1 MMREFMS
8 QQLDYIFFIYGL
20 AFIVLAFVT
29 LALNRI
35 DKDRLPWRWLIHFC
49 FFHGIN
55 EWLEMFAISL
65 GDHFSFSL
73 FRLFILGA
81 SFACL
86 LEFCRIGLQ
95 FLKNIK
101 ISPLV
106 IIVLL
111 SISSLG
117 LLDGLQGLCVT
128 IRYTLGLPGA
138 IAAALTLWFFRRQ
151 YYPQSKALVVAVIAF
166 ALYAVF
172 TGVIVPSTA
181 LYPAVWINQEAF
193 LHVVGLPVQ
202 LFRGMLAFIMTL
214 AFWNFYLDLRK
225 QLLVSYVH
233 QEMKLGMIIA
243 GLLIFTVATGSLCT
257 YYFGQKKA
265 DNLETNL
272 LLRVQLAA
280 AGLEPAI
287 LKQLKWDESDLLSAD
302 YKYLKNKM
310 IQFQQASPDS
320 RFVCLMGYHNQRTYV
335 LVDSESPDSLDYSPP
350 GQYYAEASAD
360 YIRLLESSRQG
371 VIGPL
376 HDRWGSWITGVAPVV
391 RFDDKI
397 IHLVFD
403 FDAAYWVKDVKRIR
417 LIPIVLTLMITMMLL
432 TFFLMY
438 QHSIDTREALAA
450 SEMTLRRVFD
460 HVFDA
465 IIVHDEKGHIIDA
478 NDRML
483 SLYGVSRQE
492 IGALSVVEDL
502 SAAGNAVDIM
512 PETWRKV
519 LDGENYLCE
528 WIARRPHDGSEFPV
542 EVHLCRMDFSAKPVI
557 VATVRDLT
565 LHKNAEEERN
575 ILHEQFLQAQK
586 MESVGRL
593 AGGVAHDFNNMLA
606 AILGYAELT
615 LEYMTPDGAPY
626 RECLLEIQKAGERA
640 KALTRQLL
648 AFGRKQVLEFK
659 VVNLNQVIKDFEKLM
674 KRLIGEDIDVRT
686 NLSVTLPSIM
696 ADVSQL
702 EQILLNL
709 AVNARDAMPQGGK
722 LSISTEHRDLSR
734 EYTKI
739 HPDVKPGQYIL
750 LTFSDTGSG
759 MEDETRSRVFE
770 PFFTTKD
777 MGKGTGLGLSTVYG
791 IVMQHGGHIDVASTV
806 GQGTTFRIFFP
817 ITHNMEEPSQMVDP
831 IHTDIPRRSLHVLVV
846 EDDPAI
852 RLLTC
857 RFLDQLGHRVLE
869 ALDVKDAIRIC
880 AEHRSA
886 IDVLLTDVVMPE
898 LTGRQLYEHVR
909 EFSPGICVI
918 YMSGYPEQVIA
929 HHGVL
934 SKGTFFLQK
943 PFSSYDLS
951 RILQEV
957 FKNA

>member
-1 MMREFMS
+1 MMSEFIN
-8 QQLDYIFFIYGL
+8 QQLDYIFFFYGL

-35 DKDRLPWRWLIHFC
+35 DKDRLSWNWLIHFC
-49 FFHGIN
+49 FLHGMN
-55 EWLEMFAISL
+55 EWLDMLDISL
-65 GDHFSFSL
+65 GDHDFFSL
-73 FRLFILGA
+73 CRLFILGV
-81 SFACL
+81 SFVCL
-86 LEFCRIGLQ
+86 LEFGRTGLH

-101 ISPLV
+101 ISPLF
-106 IIVLL
+106 IILLVLT
-111 SISSLG
+111 SFWG
-117 LLDGLQGLCVT
+117 CLDGLQGLYGS
-128 IRYTLGLPGA
+128 IRYTLGLTGA
-138 IAAALTLWFFRRQ
+138 LAAALTLLFFRQR
-151 YYPQSKALVVAVIAF
+151 YYPESKTLVVAVV
-166 ALYAVF
+166 ALTLYGFF
-172 TGVIVPSTA
+172 TGLVVPSSA
-181 LYPAVWINQEAF
+181 IYPAVWINQEAF
-193 LHVVGLPVQ
+193 FHVVGLPVQ
-202 LFRGMLAFIMTL
+202 LFRGILAVIITL
-214 AFWNFYLDLRK
+214 AIWNFYLDLRK

-233 QEMKLGMIIA
+233 KEMRLGVIVA
-243 GLLIFTVATGSLCT
+243 GLLILTVVIGSICT

-265 DNLETNL
+265 DYLKTNL

-280 AGLEPAI
+280 VSLEPTI
-287 LKQLKWDESDLLSAD
+287 LKKLRWNESDLNSSD
-302 YKYLKNKM
+302 YRYLKRKM
-310 IQFQQASPDS
+310 IQFQQATPDS

-335 LVDSESPDSLDYSPP
+335 LVDSEPSDSPDYSAP

-360 YIRLLESSRQG
+360 YIHLLASTRQD

-391 RFDDKI
+391 RFDNRI

-403 FDAAYWVKDVKRIR
+403 FDAANWLLEVKRTR
-417 LIPIVLTLMITMMLL
+417 LIPIMLTLMTAMMLL
-432 TFFLMY
+432 TFFIMY

-450 SEMTLRRVFD
+450 SETTLRRVFD
-460 HVFDA
+460 HVYDA

-478 NDRML
+478 NDRTL

-492 IGALSVVEDL
+492 IGRLSILKDL
-502 SAAGNAVDIM
+502 SSSGNAMDNLHN
-512 PETWRKV
+512 TWRQV
-519 LDGENYLCE
+519 LDGENYLFE
-528 WIARRPHDGSEFPV
+528 WIARRPHDGVEFPV
-542 EVHLCRMDFSAKPVI
+542 EVHLCRMDFPTQPVI
-557 VATVRDLT
+557 VATLRDLT

-615 LEYMTPDGAPY
+615 LEYMTPDGAPH

-674 KRLIGEDIDVRT
+674 KRLIGEDIDIRT
-686 NLSVTLPSIM
+686 NLASNLPSIM

-722 LSISTEHRDLSR
+722 LIISTEHIDLTN
-734 EYTKI
+734 EYTRI
-739 HPDVKPGQYIL
+739 HPHVKPGDYVL

-759 MEDETRSRVFE
+759 MEDETRTRVFE

-791 IVMQHGGHIDVASTV
+791 IVTQHGGHIDVMSTV

-817 ITHNMEEPSQMVDP
+817 ITLNIEEPGAMLDVIPMDA
-831 IHTDIPRRSLHVLVV
+831 PRRSLLVLVV
-846 EDDPAI
+846 EDDPSI

-869 ALDVKDAIRIC
+869 ALDVKDAIRLFT
-880 AEHRSA
+880 EHHSA
-886 IDVLLTDVVMPE
+886 IDILLTDVVMPDM
-898 LTGRQLYEHVR
+898 TGSQLYEYIR
-909 EFSPGICVI
+909 ELSPGIHVI

-929 HHGVL
+929 QHGVL

-957 FKNA
+957 FKNP